1 MLKKII
7 KLMAVIVAFS
17 FMAGC
22 GKNTPEPT
30 ATHHES
36 GRYTLILS
44 EIYGECMAN
53 NDIQG
58 AKDALD
64 MITKLSAFYCS
75 YVNYDDVKNK
85 NYNNFEFDVGNLQIA
100 VAAYNEYNDESAMD
114 VEVDWI
120 CHYDTCTSC
129 GGTGR
134 SGTSSSRRS
143 SRNQATSDDWMS
155 YLTPQEYA
163 IVTEIKESMKPQRK
177 YIPCKACKSTGTC
190 QRCGGIQTALDL
202 DAPFHCPQCG
212 GSGYCIACNGKGNQ
226 GYMVVDPPNYKYLQ
240 QRLAYY
246 CKIATNRQLGY
257 K

>member
-22 GKNTPEPT
+22 GKRTPEPT

-36 GRYTLILS
+36 GSYTLILS
-44 EIYGECMAN
+44 EIYDECMAN

-85 NYNNFEFDVGNLQIA
+85 NYNNIEFDIGNLQIA

-120 CHYDTCTSC
+120 CHYDSCTKEQLDAIDGYIYWYHHAQNGNGDSE
-129 GGTGR
+129 GTIKYYQNLVWKKCLEIR
-134 SGTSSSRRS
+134 Q
-143 SRNQATSDDWMS
+143 NLNLEHIPNFDD
-155 YLTPQEYA
+155 LTPAQF
-163 IVTEIKESMKPQRK
+163 KEVQK
-177 YIPCKACKSTGTC
+177 YIKDPSY
-190 QRCGGIQTALDL
+190 Q
-202 DAPFHCPQCG
+202 
-212 GSGYCIACNGKGNQ
+212 
-226 GYMVVDPPNYKYLQ
+226 VD
-240 QRLAYY
+240 
-246 CKIATNRQLGY
+246 ITVWD
-257 K
+257 

>member
-22 GKNTPEPT
+22 GKRTPEPT

-36 GRYTLILS
+36 GSYTLILS
-44 EIYGECMAN
+44 EIYDECMAN

-64 MITKLSAFYCS
+64 MITKLSAFYCP

-120 CHYDTCTSC
+120 CHYDSCTKEQLDAIDGYIYWYHTAQNGNGDSE
-129 GGTGR
+129 GTIKYYQ
-134 SGTSSSRRS
+134 
-143 SRNQATSDDWMS
+143 NLVWEKCLEIWKNLNLEHVPDYDD
-155 YLTPQEYA
+155 LTPAQF
-163 IVTEIKESMKPQRK
+163 KEVQK
-177 YIPCKACKSTGTC
+177 YIKDPSY
-190 QRCGGIQTALDL
+190 Q
-202 DAPFHCPQCG
+202 
-212 GSGYCIACNGKGNQ
+212 
-226 GYMVVDPPNYKYLQ
+226 VD
-240 QRLAYY
+240 
-246 CKIATNRQLGY
+246 TTVWD
-257 K
+257 

>member
-22 GKNTPEPT
+22 GKRTPEPT

-36 GRYTLILS
+36 GRYYLILS
-44 EIYGECMAN
+44 EIYDECMAN

-85 NYNNFEFDVGNLQIA
+85 NYSNFEFDVGNLQIA
-100 VAAYNEYNDESAMD
+100 VAAYNEYNDEAAMD

-120 CHYDTCTSC
+120 CHYDLCTKEQLDAIDAYVNWYHTQK
-129 GGTGR
+129 GNVLIGDYR
-134 SGTSSSRRS
+134 
-143 SRNQATSDDWMS
+143 DLVS
-155 YLTPQEYA
+155 YKYDEIKQNNDIPHPPAYDRLTPAQFME
-163 IVTEIKESMKPQRK
+163 VQK
-177 YIPCKACKSTGTC
+177 YMADPDY
-190 QRCGGIQTALDL
+190 Q
-202 DAPFHCPQCG
+202 
-212 GSGYCIACNGKGNQ
+212 
-226 GYMVVDPPNYKYLQ
+226 VDTTVWK
-240 QRLAYY
+240 
-246 CKIATNRQLGY
+246 
-257 K
+257 

>member
-22 GKNTPEPT
+22 GKRTPEPT

-36 GRYTLILS
+36 GSYTLILS
-44 EIYGECMAN
+44 EIYDECMAN

-85 NYNNFEFDVGNLQIA
+85 NYSNFEFDVGNLQIA
-100 VAAYNEYNDESAMD
+100 VAAYNEYNDEAAMD

-120 CHYDTCTSC
+120 CHYDSCTKEQHNAIDAYVNWYHTQK
-129 GGTGR
+129 GNVLIEDYR
-134 SGTSSSRRS
+134 
-143 SRNQATSDDWMS
+143 DLVS
-155 YLTPQEYA
+155 YKYDEIKQNNDIPHPHAYDCLTPAQFMEVHNY
-163 IVTEIKESMKPQRK
+163 IKDPSYQ
-177 YIPCKACKSTGTC
+177 
-190 QRCGGIQTALDL
+190 
-202 DAPFHCPQCG
+202 
-212 GSGYCIACNGKGNQ
+212 
-226 GYMVVDPPNYKYLQ
+226 VD
-240 QRLAYY
+240 
-246 CKIATNRQLGY
+246 TTVWD
-257 K
+257 

>member
-22 GKNTPEPT
+22 GKRTPEPT

-36 GRYTLILS
+36 GSYTLILN
-44 EIYGECMAN
+44 EIYDECMAN

-64 MITKLSAFYCS
+64 MITKFSAFYCS

-85 NYNNFEFDVGNLQIA
+85 NYNNIEFDIGNLQIA

-120 CHYDTCTSC
+120 CHYDSCTKEQLDAIDAYVNWYHTRK
-129 GGTGR
+129 GNDLIGDYR
-134 SGTSSSRRS
+134 
-143 SRNQATSDDWMS
+143 DLVS
-155 YLTPQEYA
+155 YKYDEIKQNNDIPHPPAYDRLTPAQFMEVQNY
-163 IVTEIKESMKPQRK
+163 IKDPSYQ
-177 YIPCKACKSTGTC
+177 
-190 QRCGGIQTALDL
+190 
-202 DAPFHCPQCG
+202 
-212 GSGYCIACNGKGNQ
+212 
-226 GYMVVDPPNYKYLQ
+226 VD
-240 QRLAYY
+240 
-246 CKIATNRQLGY
+246 ITVWD
-257 K
+257 

>member
-22 GKNTPEPT
+22 GKRTPEPT

-36 GRYTLILS
+36 GSYTQILS

-64 MITKLSAFYCS
+64 MITKFSAFYCS

-85 NYNNFEFDVGNLQIA
+85 NYNNIEFYVGKLQIA
-100 VAAYNEYNDESAMD
+100 VAAYNEYNDEAAMD

-120 CHYDTCTSC
+120 CHYDSCTKEQLDAIDAYVNWYHTQK
-129 GGTGR
+129 GNVLIGDYR
-134 SGTSSSRRS
+134 
-143 SRNQATSDDWMS
+143 DLVS
-155 YLTPQEYA
+155 YKYDEIKQNNDIPHPPAYDRLTPAQF
-163 IVTEIKESMKPQRK
+163 KEVQK
-177 YIPCKACKSTGTC
+177 YIKDPSY
-190 QRCGGIQTALDL
+190 Q
-202 DAPFHCPQCG
+202 
-212 GSGYCIACNGKGNQ
+212 
-226 GYMVVDPPNYKYLQ
+226 VD
-240 QRLAYY
+240 
-246 CKIATNRQLGY
+246 TTVWD
-257 K
+257 

>member
-22 GKNTPEPT
+22 GKRTPEPT

-36 GRYTLILS
+36 GSYTLILS
-44 EIYGECMAN
+44 EIYDERMAN

-64 MITKLSAFYCS
+64 MKTKLSAFYCS

-85 NYNNFEFDVGNLQIA
+85 NYNNIEFDIGNLQIA

-120 CHYDTCTSC
+120 CHYDSCT
-129 GGTGR
+129 
-134 SGTSSSRRS
+134 
-143 SRNQATSDDWMS
+143 
-155 YLTPQEYA
+155 
-163 IVTEIKESMKPQRK
+163 KEQ
-177 YIPCKACKSTGTC
+177 
-190 QRCGGIQTALDL
+190 L
-202 DAPFHCPQCG
+202 DAID
-212 GSGYCIACNGKGNQ
+212 GYIYWYHHAQNGNGDSEGTIKYYQNLVWKKCLEIRQ
-226 GYMVVDPPNYKYLQ
+226 NLNLEHIPNFDDLTDRKSVV
-240 QRLAYY
+240 
-246 CKIATNRQLGY
+246 
-257 K
+257 

>member
-1 MLKKII
+1 MKYRILFF
-7 KLMAVIVAFS
+7 LMFLFIGNI
-17 FMAGC
+17 AG
-22 GKNTPEPT
+22 TE
-30 ATHHES
+30 
-36 GRYTLILS
+36 
-44 EIYGECMAN
+44 
-53 NDIQG
+53 
-58 AKDALD
+58 
-64 MITKLSAFYCS
+64 
-75 YVNYDDVKNK
+75 
-85 NYNNFEFDVGNLQIA
+85 A
-100 VAAYNEYNDESAMD
+100 VAQSKCSRCHGTGNMKTRFGMSTHGVTNRKVKCQYCGQWILVS
-114 VEVDWI
+114 EV
-120 CHYDTCTSC
+120 HYDTCTSC

>member
-64 MITKLSAFYCS
+64 MISKLSAFYCS

-100 VAAYNEYNDESAMD
+100 VAAYNEYNDEAAMD

-120 CHYDTCTSC
+120 CHYDSCT
-129 GGTGR
+129 
-134 SGTSSSRRS
+134 
-143 SRNQATSDDWMS
+143 
-155 YLTPQEYA
+155 
-163 IVTEIKESMKPQRK
+163 KEQ
-177 YIPCKACKSTGTC
+177 
-190 QRCGGIQTALDL
+190 L
-202 DAPFHCPQCG
+202 DAID
-212 GSGYCIACNGKGNQ
+212 GYI
-226 GYMVVDPPNYKYLQ
+226 YM
-240 QRLAYY
+240 
-246 CKIATNRQLGY
+246 TT
-257 K
+257 